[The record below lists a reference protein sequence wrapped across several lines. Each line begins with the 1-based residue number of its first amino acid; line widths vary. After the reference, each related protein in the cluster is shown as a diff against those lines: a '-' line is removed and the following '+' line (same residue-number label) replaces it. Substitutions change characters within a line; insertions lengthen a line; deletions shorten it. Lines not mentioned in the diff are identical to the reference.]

1 LGYSRTLERRG
12 ISGGETA
19 LTVFIVLGAILSL
32 AILLATNRAGLT
44 VLLFVAFAAAISA
57 VTSAASGAALLA
69 IGFLYPQAVA
79 VTGLPDLLW
88 LVIPASLSSVVL
100 FDLCLEGPMLRI
112 LKFAGMGIAGI
123 RIVEVF
129 AGGVFI
135 ALALA
140 VVAHLAPD
148 AGLSPGAALAA
159 GLIGAFVRYFAG
171 LYLDDTAFGDTYF
184 ME

>member
-1 LGYSRTLERRG
+1 M
-12 ISGGETA
+12 
-19 LTVFIVLGAILSL
+19 
-32 AILLATNRAGLT
+32 
-44 VLLFVAFAAAISA
+44 LLFVAFAAAISA

-79 VTGLPDLLW
+79 VPGLSGLLW

-100 FDLCLEGPMLRI
+100 FDFWLEGWMLRI
-112 LKFAGMGIAGI
+112 LKFAGMGIPGI

-129 AGGVFI
+129 AEGVFL

-148 AGLSPGAALAA
+148 TGLSPGAALAA
-159 GLIGAFVRYFAG
+159 GLIGALVRYFAG
-171 LYLDDTAFGDTYF
+171 LYLDDTVSGDTYF
-184 ME
+184 MDEADQRLVSPEQEPPLDRETHG

>member
-1 LGYSRTLERRG
+1 M
-12 ISGGETA
+12 
-19 LTVFIVLGAILSL
+19 VLGATLSL
-32 AILLATNRAGLT
+32 ATLLASNRAGFT
-44 VLLFVAFAAAISA
+44 VLFLVAFAAAISA

-79 VTGLPDLLW
+79 VPGLSGLLW

-100 FDLCLEGPMLRI
+100 FDLWLEGSMLRI
-112 LKFAGMGIAGI
+112 LKFAGMSISGI

-129 AGGVFI
+129 AEGVFI

-159 GLIGAFVRYFAG
+159 GLIAAFVRYFAG
-171 LYLDDTAFGDTYF
+171 LYVEDMVFSGDTYF
-184 ME
+184 MDEAD